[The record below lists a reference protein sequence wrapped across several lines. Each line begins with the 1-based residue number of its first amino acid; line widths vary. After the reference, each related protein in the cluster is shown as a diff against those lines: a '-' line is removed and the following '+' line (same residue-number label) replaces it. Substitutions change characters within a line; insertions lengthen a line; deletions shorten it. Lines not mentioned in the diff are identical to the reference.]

1 MLTPSQKGTS
11 ENSLKDERLIP
22 VNSWG
27 TEVEI
32 SQTLVNNNLHE
43 IQTNI
48 AHSKVKIVAV
58 TKYYGLSAI
67 LAGYEAGIRDFGE
80 SRAVDAIAKLE
91 KLPENVRQNST
102 FHFIGHLQ

>member
-43 IQTNI
+43 IKN
-48 AHSKVKIVAV
+48 SSSNKVLRIISN
-58 TKYYGLSAI
+58 TCGL
-67 LAGYEAGIRDFGE
+67 
-80 SRAVDAIAKLE
+80 
-91 KLPENVRQNST
+91 
-102 FHFIGHLQ
+102 

>member
-1 MLTPSQKGTS
+1 MLTPSQKGIS

-48 AHSKVKIVAV
+48 AHSNQQYLRAMKQ
-58 TKYYGLSAI
+58 GLGI
-67 LAGYEAGIRDFGE
+67 LE
-80 SRAVDAIAKLE
+80 SQEL
-91 KLPENVRQNST
+91 
-102 FHFIGHLQ
+102 